1 MAREYFC
8 AYHSFLE
15 DMEQLGDA
23 ERGRLFTALLEYS
36 KTGTA
41 PELRGNERILFP
53 AMRGKIDR
61 DRKKYDEKCE
71 KNRQNGAL
79 GGKANATER
88 MQTPPGR
95 HQTPPNI
102 EEKEKEEDK
111 KEKSV
116 KEKSGPSRFSPPT
129 LSEISAYCR
138 ERKNNVDPQ
147 RFMDFYEAKGWFIG
161 KNKMKDWKAAVRT
174 WEAKDKRECSNNGS
188 DIWNRRLGD

>member
-61 DRKKYDEKCE
+61 DRKRYEDTCQ
-71 KNRQNGAL
+71 KNRENVLRRYTTVHDGI
-79 GGKANATER
+79 
-88 MQTPPGR
+88 QT
-95 HQTPPNI
+95 HTNSTNI

-111 KEKSV
+111 KEKSI
-116 KEKSGPSRFSPPT
+116 KEKSGPSRFSPPS
-129 LSEISAYCR
+129 LSEVAAYCR
-138 ERKNNVDPQ
+138 ERNNDVDPQ
-147 RFMDFYEAKGWFIG
+147 RFVDFYESKGWFVG

-174 WEAKDKRECSNNGS
+174 WEAKDKRGCSNNGS